1 MDTLEE
7 KEKWG
12 YLKTRLVM
20 VVVKKLVD
28 DQKSRPVGAARKCVC
43 VGTELSEYE
52 RGSPNKKLVTR
63 IANKLFQLGNGL
75 SA

>member
-28 DQKSRPVGAARKCVC
+28 DQKSRPVGAARMCV
-43 VGTELSEYE
+43 SE
-52 RGSPNKKLVTR
+52 K
-63 IANKLFQLGNGL
+63 
-75 SA
+75 